1 MMPVHDCAPL
11 LNLLNM
17 LWLSERKDVVP
28 YRQWAGLAVQDHG
41 HCSLKHATDS
51 AYRCTTALET

>member
-1 MMPVHDCAPL
+1 MMMPVHDCVPL

-28 YRQWAGLAVQDHG
+28 YRQ
-41 HCSLKHATDS
+41 
-51 AYRCTTALET
+51 